1 MKVKIY
7 SWNSIY
13 GGLTPPPP
21 VLCILMTIM
30 RIIKYQFNFLQQLK
44 KLKII
49 LFSREKM
56 RMIFLSAFLI
66 LIVLSTIFAD
76 DNYITYTET
85 FPWIGPEGEDP
96 EIVFEDLIKT
106 NQLYTVKGQNEMFYS
121 DGITW
126 INEIGKIRNDCE
138 YTIKIFRNVPNHYQE
153 NNIQSQLNRD
163 PTTIIVDING
173 SGDYTSIQEGIN
185 NSVNGDTVLVYP
197 GTYYENINYNGK
209 NITVASLYLNTQID
223 SFIKNTII
231 DGNQNGSVVTFENG
245 EDTTA
250 VLCGFTIQNG
260 SGTYNDF
267 LIMGGGILIVN
278 SQASINNCIITNNIS
293 QGGAGI
299 CLYNSTVNIAGSNII
314 NNHCTFWGGGIGLY
328 NSEINFNQINRCNIY
343 LNYAGIGSDLMAINC
358 GEIDVIIDT
367 FTVELPDDDFAS
379 PIDIFNFDIN
389 NNKIEQTDNDL
400 FVSPY
405 GDNNNSGLNINEPLK
420 TISYALVKIKSNK
433 NKRNSIYLSPGSYSP
448 ITNNEKLPLNCKS
461 YISIHGSS
469 KASTKLDGSEQSFI
483 FFSRYDSSYTI
494 ENLTVENGLSY
505 DYSGG
510 GMLID
515 YSSNIFIK
523 NINFINNKADEG
535 GGAIFMNNSTIIFEN
550 CLIKNNCAE
559 LGGGVRISSN
569 SDPVFINCIID
580 NNYIITPG
588 WGTTGGVSCVVDCAP
603 VFINTLITNNISSEC
618 SGMGFGGCEPVLI
631 NCTIC
636 DNSNNP
642 DGTIR
647 IGDETTLM
655 LYNTILRNYSEFE
668 ITYWNTYPPSV
679 AEIYYTNIEDSI
691 NSINTNGN
699 GTIIW
704 GDGNIDEDPLFVG
717 GNPFSYELTKYS
729 PCIDAGTPDTTGLHL
744 PTTDLAGNPRIFN
757 GRIDI
762 GAYECQDTIS
772 VDEPDTS
779 FIHNLYLF
787 QNTPNPF
794 TNETEILFITADYT
808 RVEDYTLSIYNTKGQ
823 LVRRF
828 DGTTNDFW
836 VKTKIIWNG
845 TDEHGRQVAPG
856 TYLYKLEY
864 NGNAVVR
871 KMTLLR

>member
-1 MKVKIY
+1 
-7 SWNSIY
+7 
-13 GGLTPPPP
+13 
-21 VLCILMTIM
+21 MTIM

-197 GTYYENINYNGK
+197 GTYYENINYNGI
-209 NITVASLYLNTQID
+209 NITVASLYFTTLAD
-223 SFIKNTII
+223 SFIHQTII
-231 DGNQNGSVVTFENG
+231 DGNQNGSVVTFESG

-250 VLCGFTIQNG
+250 ILCGFTIQNG

-379 PIDIFNFDIN
+379 PIDIFVFDIN

-461 YISIHGSS
+461 YITIHGSN

-494 ENLTVENGLSY
+494 ENLTVENGFSY
-505 DYSGG
+505 DYNGG
-510 GMLID
+510 GMLSD
-515 YSSNIFIK
+515 YSIDIIIK
-523 NINFINNKADEG
+523 SVNFIYNKATDG

-550 CLIKNNCAE
+550 CLIKDNCAE
-559 LGGGVRISSN
+559 FGGGLEITQNSN
-569 SDPVFINCIID
+569 SVFINCIID
-580 NNYIITPG
+580 SNYTITPD
-588 WGTTGGVSCVVDCAP
+588 WGFGGAISNNVESNSI
-603 VFINTLITNNISSEC
+603 FINTQITHNISDNC
-618 SGMGFGGCEPVLI
+618 SGITVSGGAGNYCDPTFI

-636 DNSNNP
+636 DNSENP
-642 DGTIR
+642 GGTIR
-647 IGDETTLM
+647 QGDHSHVSLI
-655 LYNTILRNYSEFE
+655 NTILRNPSQEE
-668 ITYWNTYPPSV
+668 IIFWEGYPLKTVSLS
-679 AEIYYTNIEDSI
+679 YCNIDGGI
-691 NSINTNGN
+691 DAINTNN
-699 GTIIW
+699 SGTIIW
-704 GDGNIDEDPLFVG
+704 GEGNIDEDPKFVG

-744 PTTDLAGNPRIFN
+744 PATDLAGNPRIFN

-772 VDEPDTS
+772 IDEPDTS

-794 TNETEILFITADYT
+794 TNETEILFITADYE
-808 RVEDYTLSIYNTKGQ
+808 RVEDYSLSIYNTKGQ

-828 DGTTNDFW
+828 DGTTHDFW
-836 VKTKIIWNG
+836 VKTKIMWDG